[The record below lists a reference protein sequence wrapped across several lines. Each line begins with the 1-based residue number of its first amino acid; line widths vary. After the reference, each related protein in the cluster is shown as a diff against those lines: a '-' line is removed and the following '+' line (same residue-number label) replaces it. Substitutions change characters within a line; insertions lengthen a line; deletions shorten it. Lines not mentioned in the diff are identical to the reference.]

1 MRTAKATLPLARG
14 GIHLARCSRHRLEL
28 VAHLVEQSPE
38 PLPFLIERLVR
49 TGFPRLAA
57 LIGARI
63 ATSYRLAGSLL
74 EDLDDVCSMPL
85 LGCQRGSVAF
95 WRRGVLAGVPPRA
108 IRRLPPVS
116 STRFVGQP
124 SPTVSCNAAP
134 SISPEGGPLGSSF
147 SRRCRN
153 VSGGVSHSRGS
164 GSGVT
169 AVGLAAAVVKEVPD
183 RDIEL
188 VGGFDV
194 AEMTGVRQDDQPRA
208 GDS

>member
-1 MRTAKATLPLARG
+1 MRTAKAALPLARG
-14 GIHLARCSRHRLEL
+14 GIHLACCSRHRLEL

-38 PLPFLIERLVR
+38 PLPFLMERLVR

-63 ATSYRLAGSLL
+63 ATSYRLGGSLL

-85 LGCQRGSVAF
+85 LGGQRGSVAF

-134 SISPEGGPLGSSF
+134 SISPEGVHWVRVFRGDAGTSPAE
-147 SRRCRN
+147 CRI
-153 VSGGVSHSRGS
+153 H
-164 GSGVT
+164 
-169 AVGLAAAVVKEVPD
+169 AEAAA
-183 RDIEL
+183 RN
-188 VGGFDV
+188 GSAAWGNV
-194 AEMTGVRQDDQPRA
+194 ATCLARRHRRA
-208 GDS
+208 FCEQA

>member
-1 MRTAKATLPLARG
+1 MRTATAALPLARG
-14 GIHLARCSRHRLEL
+14 GSHLACCSRHRLEL

-134 SISPEGGPLGSSF
+134 SISPEGVHWVRVFAAMPERLRRSVAFTRKRERRHGCGSSGG
-147 SRRCRN
+147 RRE
-153 VSGGVSHSRGS
+153 GS
-164 GSGVT
+164 PG
-169 AVGLAAAVVKEVPD
+169 
-183 RDIEL
+183 
-188 VGGFDV
+188 
-194 AEMTGVRQDDQPRA
+194 PRH
-208 GDS
+208 